1 MATVGLQ
8 RAALTLW
15 VWPSV
20 ETAGEKIGSRRQP
33 GYRDSL
39 CAFITHAV
47 TGVAEAPEE
56 GPEFAMYDSGLP
68 KAMGMV
74 WLVSEPPFESFT
86 E

>member
-1 MATVGLQ
+1 
-8 RAALTLW
+8 
-15 VWPSV
+15 
-20 ETAGEKIGSRRQP
+20 
-33 GYRDSL
+33 
-39 CAFITHAV
+39 V